1 MSPPVPIR
9 RLLIVS
15 PHFPPLNA
23 PDHQRVRMS
32 LPHYAACGWE
42 PVVLCIARDRQSGV
56 MEEDL
61 AARAEDLAAGIE
73 MGRQSPEVNS
83 RTANS

>member
-1 MSPPVPIR
+1 MSESPKSR

-32 LPHYAACGWE
+32 LPYYAASGWE
-42 PVVLCIARDRQSGV
+42 PVILCIARDRQCGV
-56 MEEDL
+56 MEEEL
-61 AARAEDLAAGIE
+61 SGTLP
-73 MGRQSPEVNS
+73 PE
-83 RTANS
+83 

>member
-1 MSPPVPIR
+1 MKAPPPMR
-9 RLLIVS
+9 RVLIVS

-42 PVVLCIARDRQSGV
+42 PVVLCVARVRQVGV
-56 MEEDL
+56 MEAEL
-61 AARAEDLAAGIE
+61 AATVPPDVRVKIGRAH
-73 MGRQSPEVNS
+73 V
-83 RTANS
+83 